1 MRQSQFIYHAHDVL
15 LTHTHDSRM
24 PAIDKQAVP
33 GQGQPQHQRE
43 PSPAPQ
49 AAPAPVVRKA
59 NQAKVR
65 QYPTVESDDEV
76 KKAMEGVE
84 EDWGMEME
92 MEMDEEAEREFAAAE
107 RQAMRSSKPVRSGTK
122 ITMATNGNAVASTSR
137 AKIESPP
144 PTKIRKVGSSVNQ
157 ASQHSS
163 TAPTSTSSLTASRK
177 RNTVIELDESEEDK
191 FDAPASG
198 QTRSSNKPIVAQPR
212 TAVSR
217 PPPLHKRPPIEVIE
231 IDDSSDEG

>member
-1 MRQSQFIYHAHDVL
+1 VRQSQFIYHAHDVL
-15 LTHTHDSRM
+15 ITHRHDSRM
-24 PAIDKQAVP
+24 PVIDKQAVP
-33 GQGQPQHQRE
+33 GQGQPQRQRE

-49 AAPAPVVRKA
+49 AAPAPVVREA

-65 QYPTVESDDEV
+65 QHPTVESDDEL

-84 EDWGMEME
+84 EDWGME

-122 ITMATNGNAVASTSR
+122 TTMATNGNAVASTSR

-191 FDAPASG
+191 FDAPATG
-198 QTRSSNKPIVAQPR
+198 QTRSSNKLIVAQLR